1 MVFFGD
7 EMEPMNVHDY
17 LTWNSLSTIKTLLRK
32 SIKIAAPN
40 NNEMFNTFSGSFLP
54 NPLDIVNSIIDEF
67 DHNLFVDFFQN
78 YFNRN
83 YYQIMLKDSLA
94 LTNHIDAIGNR
105 SPVNMGK
112 MVKSCKKLEEK
123 THNDKH

>member
-1 MVFFGD
+1 
-7 EMEPMNVHDY
+7 MNVHDY

-40 NNEMFNTFSGSFLP
+40 NSEMFNTFSGSFLP

-83 YYQIMLKDSLA
+83 YYQIILKDSLA

-105 SPVNMGK
+105 PPVNMGK

-123 THNDKH
+123 THDNKH